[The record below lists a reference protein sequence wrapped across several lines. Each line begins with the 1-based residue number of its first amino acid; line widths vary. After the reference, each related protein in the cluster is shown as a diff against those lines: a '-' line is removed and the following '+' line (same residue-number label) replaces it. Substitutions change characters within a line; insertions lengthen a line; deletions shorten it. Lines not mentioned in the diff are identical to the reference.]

1 MATPRPVS
9 HMLALAA
16 LAVVALATPAGAGAL
31 EDAEKAY
38 EEDRLEEALRL
49 SQAAVEAAPADA
61 DAVGLLGRVLFSLG
75 RLDEAVERAGR
86 AAELDADEWGNLG
99 KSTACRVA
107 FFRNQDD
114 EVRRLLPTFESG
126 SVTKHLEFLM
136 SPTGLV
142 RHQER
147 GGHYII
153 YADETLQGRKG
164 HEWAGKMMELIY
176 EAYSTVFP
184 FEVDPTLVSR
194 VYLFGGGGT
203 YGRFNAHLEK
213 DMSDASGYF
222 APSTRILVIDAE
234 PDPGDTTN
242 PAGFSDSAID
252 TLFHEG
258 FHQFVHLHV
267 PQDIAMWFNE
277 GMAEYFGPS
286 TPRGRKSLNIGV
298 VVKTG
303 PRVTR
308 YERVMAGIRGE
319 NGNRVLPLR
328 QLFTADGPQF
338 GLMEYAQSWSFIHFL
353 LHAPSMGSKGKKLL
367 KDYFLAVKSGKT
379 AAEAHA
385 LTFGTLD
392 LDKLDAA
399 WRAYVLTL

>member
-1 MATPRPVS
+1 MTRARSPSRLLALAGLAA
-9 HMLALAA
+9 LALAA
-16 LAVVALATPAGAGAL
+16 PAAAGAL

-38 EEDRLEEALRL
+38 EEDRLEDALRL
-49 SQAAVEAAPADA
+49 SQAAVEAAPTDA

-86 AAELDADEWGNLG
+86 AGELDAEVWGDLG

-114 EVRRLLPTFESG
+114 AVRRLLPTFESG
-126 SVTKHLEFLM
+126 AVTKHLEFLM
-136 SPTGLV
+136 APTGLV
-142 RHQER
+142 RHQEPR
-147 GGHYII
+147 GHYVV

-184 FEVDPTLVSR
+184 FEVDATLVSR
-194 VYLFGGGGT
+194 VYLFGGAGT
-203 YGRFNAHLEK
+203 YSRFNAHLEK

-222 APSTRILVIDAE
+222 APSTRILVVDAA
-234 PDPGDTTN
+234 PDAGETVN
-242 PAGFSDSAID
+242 PAGFSDGAID

-258 FHQFVHLHV
+258 FHQFVNLHV
-267 PQDIAMWFNE
+267 PQDMAMWFNE

-286 TPRGRKSLNIGV
+286 TPRGRKALNVGV
-298 VVKTG
+298 VLKTH
-303 PRVTR
+303 PTRTTR
-308 YERVMAGIRGE
+308 YERLMSGLRGE
-319 NGNRVLPLR
+319 SRLLSLR
-328 QLFTADGPQF
+328 ELLTQGDAAF

-353 LHAPSMGSKGKKLL
+353 LHAPSMGAKGKKLL
-367 KDYFLAVKSGKT
+367 KDYFLAVKGGKT

>member
-1 MATPRPVS
+1 MALAGLAA
-9 HMLALAA
+9 LALAA
-16 LAVVALATPAGAGAL
+16 PAAAGAL

-61 DAVGLLGRVLFSLG
+61 DAVGLLGRVLFALG
-75 RLDEAVERAGR
+75 RHDEAIERAAR
-86 AAELDADEWGNLG
+86 AAELDPEVWGNLG

-107 FFRNQDD
+107 FFRAADD

-126 SVTKHLEFLM
+126 AVTKHLEFLM
-136 SPTGLV
+136 NPTGLV

-147 GGHYII
+147 GGHYIV

-184 FEVDPTLVSR
+184 FEVDERLVSR
-194 VYLFGGGGT
+194 VYVFGGAGT
-203 YGRFNAHLEK
+203 YNRFNASLET
-213 DMSDASGYF
+213 DQSDASGYF
-222 APSTRILVIDAE
+222 APSTRILVVDAA
-234 PDPGDTTN
+234 PDDGETVN
-242 PAGFSDSAID
+242 PAGFSDGAID

-286 TPRGRKSLNIGV
+286 TPRGRKALNVGV
-298 VVKTG
+298 VLKTH
-303 PRVTR
+303 PTRTTR
-308 YERVMAGIRGE
+308 YERLMAGLRGE
-319 NGNRVLPLR
+319 GGNRVLPLR
-328 QLFTADGPQF
+328 QLLTQGPDAEF

-353 LHAPSMGSKGKKLL
+353 LHAPSMGAKGKKLL
-367 KDYFLAVKSGKT
+367 KDYFLAVKGGKT
-379 AAEAHA
+379 DAEAHA
-385 LTFGTLD
+385 LTFGALD
-392 LDKLDAA
+392 LEKLDAA
-399 WRAYVLTL
+399 WRAYVLGL